1 MRLDVDPTL
10 LFRFSALTY
19 NAHRIHYDRG
29 YATDVEGYP
38 GLVVHGPLQALAMAE
53 AARLLVGA
61 PAGPVRFDY
70 RLVAPMYDGEG
81 LVAAADPGDDGSVV
95 TRVMT
100 REGRTTARGTLT
112 PLTGRE

>member
-1 MRLDVDPTL
+1 
-10 LFRFSALTY
+10 
-19 NAHRIHYDRG
+19 
-29 YATDVEGYP
+29 
-38 GLVVHGPLQALAMAE
+38 MAE

-81 LVAAADPGDDGSVV
+81 LIASADPGDDGSVV
-95 TRVMT
+95 TRVTT
-100 REGRTTARGTLT
+100 RDGRTTARGTLT